1 MSDLNPPPGAARALI
16 LTIHGTNDGKPG
28 GAGDTKWWETSS
40 GFVRGLTQNLDAR
53 GLAADVEEFLWGGA
67 NSAFAREK
75 GSLAL
80 RRRIREAAGTY
91 DEIHLIGHSHGGNVA
106 VDAARRA
113 AWGREPGWRLLGGR
127 PAGITSITTVG
138 TPFLR
143 PLARN
148 SDYLYALFFVGV
160 MLISTLAFAL
170 PAAAGFFS
178 LSMLIVDGLPLAKI
192 LDEDKSRIPLFVGG
206 ASFALFV
213 PFALLLA
220 RAAGRF
226 LWIRRLLKRG
236 ARRAN
241 LLSIWHPKD
250 EAIGGLKRAGDFS
263 PELVPRGALWSSGH
277 RAGTNLGSALF
288 VLFGALIFPLAG
300 LLLVSGPQEIPFAGQ
315 QVQIPNIMGDPRLNT
330 ALFIIACLA
339 AVCMP
344 AIGVYVLTRLVFTAL
359 NWSGGHRAGIKL
371 GTTLLG
377 LFAAMILPVAGLLLV
392 SGPQEIPFA
401 GLRVE
406 ILNLTGNPGLN
417 TALFITLCIPP
428 VCMFAFGF
436 YILVRL
442 IFGVGELA
450 RGGLNARAVNLLR
463 DFAFGSDTGQK
474 LGEVSERPH
483 FFEGEVW
490 TTPDDLARRME
501 EETLSALTE
510 FLSRQ
515 RASLFSVTGGAD
527 WMREVGE
534 DPATWNSLIH
544 TTYFDHPEI
553 AERIAGH
560 IAGTH
565 DDLNPGAPPAIRE
578 A

>member
-1 MSDLNPPPGAARALI
+1 MGDLNAPPGSARALI

-28 GAGDTKWWETSS
+28 GSGDTKWWEKSS
-40 GFVRGLTQNLDAR
+40 GFVRGLTQNLLAR
-53 GLAADVEEFLWGGA
+53 GLAAEVEEFLWGGA

-80 RRRIREAAGTY
+80 MRRIRKAAGTY

-113 AWGREPGWRLLGGR
+113 AWGREPGWRLLRGR

-148 SDYLYALFFVGV
+148 SDYLYALFFVGA
-160 MLISTLAFAL
+160 MLIVTLGFAL
-170 PAAAGFFS
+170 PAAAGFWS
-178 LSMLIVDGLPLAKI
+178 LSKLIVDGLPLAKI
-192 LDEDKSRIPLFVGG
+192 VDEDKSRIALFVGG
-206 ASFALFV
+206 PSFALFV

-220 RAAGRF
+220 RATGRF

-300 LLLVSGPQEIPFAGQ
+300 LLLVSGPQEIPFAG
-315 QVQIPNIMGDPRLNT
+315 
-330 ALFIIACLA
+330 
-339 AVCMP
+339 
-344 AIGVYVLTRLVFTAL
+344 
-359 NWSGGHRAGIKL
+359 
-371 GTTLLG
+371 
-377 LFAAMILPVAGLLLV
+377 
-392 SGPQEIPFA
+392 
-401 GLRVE
+401 LRVE
-406 ILNLTGNPGLN
+406 ILNLTGNSGLN

-428 VCMFAFGF
+428 VCMFALGF
-436 YILVRL
+436 YVLARL
-442 IFGVGELA
+442 IFGLGELV

-510 FLSRQ
+510 FMARQ
-515 RASLFSVTGGAD
+515 RASLFSVTVGAD
-527 WMREVGE
+527 WMRKVGG
-534 DPATWNSLIH
+534 DAATWDSLIH

-560 IAGTH
+560 IAGTN
-565 DDLNPGAPPAIRE
+565 DDLNPGAPPGTR
-578 A
+578 

>member
-40 GFVRGLTQNLDAR
+40 GFVRGLTQNLGAR

-106 VDAARRA
+106 VDAALRA
-113 AWGREPGWRLLGGR
+113 AWGRSPGGRFLRGRR

-148 SDYLYALFFVGV
+148 SDYLYALAFVV
-160 MLISTLAFAL
+160 LMLVATLAIAV
-170 PAAAGFFS
+170 PAVAVFQILGQEIRKGTSLAGMTDDLIAAGMS
-178 LSMLIVDGLPLAKI
+178 
-192 LDEDKSRIPLFVGG
+192 FV
-206 ASFALFV
+206 LLV
-213 PFALLLA
+213 PSALLLA

-226 LWIRRLLKRG
+226 LWIRRLMKRG

-250 EAIGGLKRAGDFS
+250 EAIGGLKRAGAFS
-263 PELVPRGALWSSGH
+263 PELVPRGALWSGGH
-277 RAGTNLGSALF
+277 RAGTKLGSALTI
-288 VLFGALIFPLAG
+288 LFGGLYIPLAG
-300 LLLVSGPQEIPFAGQ
+300 VLLVSGAQEIPVAGQ
-315 QVQIPNIMGDPRLNT
+315 KVQIPPNISGSDDLPLNA
-330 ALFIIACLA
+330 ALFLTLCFV
-339 AVCMP
+339 AVCM
-344 AIGVYVLTRLVFTAL
+344 AALCFYVLTRV
-359 NWSGGHRAGIKL
+359 
-371 GTTLLG
+371 
-377 LFAAMILPVAGLLLV
+377 
-392 SGPQEIPFA
+392 
-401 GLRVE
+401 
-406 ILNLTGNPGLN
+406 
-417 TALFITLCIPP
+417 
-428 VCMFAFGF
+428 AFGAAE
-436 YILVRL
+436 L
-442 IFGVGELA
+442 LA
-450 RGGLNARAVNLLR
+450 RRGMNAGAVSVLR
-463 DFAFGSDTGQK
+463 DFAFGSDSGQK

-515 RASLFSVTGGAD
+515 RASLFSVTVGAD

-534 DPATWNSLIH
+534 DPETWNSLIH

-565 DDLNPGAPPAIRE
+565 DELNPGAPPAIRE

>member
-1 MSDLNPPPGAARALI
+1 MSDLNAPPGGARALI

-28 GAGDTKWWETSS
+28 GPGDTKWWETSS
-40 GFVRGLTQNLDAR
+40 GFVRGLTQNLGAR
-53 GLAADVEEFLWGGA
+53 GLAAEVQEFLWGGA

-75 GSLAL
+75 GALAL

-113 AWGREPGWRLLGGR
+113 AWGREPGGRLLGGR

-148 SDYLYALFFVGV
+148 SDYLYALAFVV
-160 MLISTLAFAL
+160 LMLVATLTISVV
-170 PAAAGFFS
+170 AAASFQILGQEIRKGTS
-178 LSMLIVDGLPLAKI
+178 LAGMTDKLIVAGVSFVLL
-192 LDEDKSRIPLFVGG
+192 IP
-206 ASFALFV
+206 S
-213 PFALLLA
+213 ALLLA

-226 LWIRRLLKRG
+226 LWIRRLMKRG

-241 LLSIWHPKD
+241 LLSIWHPQD

-371 GTTLLG
+371 GNALLG
-377 LFAAMILPVAGLLLV
+377 LFAALILPLAGVLLV

-401 GLRVE
+401 GLQVQ
-406 ILNLTGNPGLN
+406 IPNIAGNRGLS
-417 TALFITLCIPP
+417 TALFIILCLAA
-428 VCMFAFGF
+428 VCMLALGF
-436 YILVRL
+436 YVLARL
-442 IFGVGELA
+442 IFGVGELV
-450 RGGLNARAVNLLR
+450 RGGLNAHAVNLLR

-501 EETLSALTE
+501 EETLSAMTE
-510 FLSRQ
+510 FMARQ
-515 RASLFSVTGGAD
+515 RASLFSVTVGAD
-527 WMREVGE
+527 WMREVGG
-534 DPATWNSLIH
+534 DAATWDSLIH

-565 DDLNPGAPPAIRE
+565 DDLNTGAPPAIRE